1 MASPLLTATRFRVR
15 RRTGAGHADV
25 RRLVTVTLIWSMM
38 AACSGSGSGD
48 PASPAS
54 GAPVAATVARDYWPT
69 TGWRTA
75 APAEH
80 RVDAAAL
87 AKVEDQVARFFPEV
101 RSVLVVRGGY
111 LVYERYWH
119 GLDAA
124 DGHDVRSVTKSV
136 IGTLIGIAVADRKVS
151 SLEQTVG
158 QLLPDRLP
166 PNADPRMA
174 TVTVRQLLAMTSG
187 LAGDP
192 AEEDALFRSPD
203 WVRQILGR
211 RLISEPGARFAYS
224 SAGSHLLSAIVAAA
238 TGQSTLAYART
249 RLFTPLGI
257 NTAEAF
263 EPVLAA
269 DVDPLA
275 LETYQRAAVAWPID
289 PQGHHFGGAFLRLP
303 ARDLAKLGYLY
314 LNGGRWDG
322 NQVIPADYVTAATT
336 LSGPSAGQPTGYGL
350 HWWVAEEGG
359 HHTFRAEGFGGQ
371 FIYVVPDLDLVVVM
385 TNDPDK
391 GPNPRSL
398 IMNTIVPAVT
408 N

>member
-1 MASPLLTATRFRVR
+1 
-15 RRTGAGHADV
+15 
-25 RRLVTVTLIWSMM
+25 M
-38 AACSGSGSGD
+38 AACSGPDSGD
-48 PASPAS
+48 SASPAT
-54 GAPVAATVARDYWPT
+54 GAPVAAKVARDYWPT

-75 APAEH
+75 APAEQ
-80 RVDAAAL
+80 RVDTAAL
-87 AKVEDQVARFFPEV
+87 TKVEDQVARFFPEV

-111 LVYERYWH
+111 LVYERYWQ
-119 GLDAA
+119 GLDASA
-124 DGHDVRSVTKSV
+124 GHDVRSVTKSV
-136 IGTLIGIAVADRKVS
+136 IGALIGIAVADGKIT

-158 QLLPDRLP
+158 QLLAARLP
-166 PNADPRMA
+166 PDADPRMA
-174 TVTVRQLLAMTSG
+174 NVTVGQLLAMTSG

-192 AEEDALFRSPD
+192 AEEDTLWKSPD

-211 RLISEPGARFAYS
+211 RLISEPGTRFAYS
-224 SAGSHLLSAIVAAA
+224 SAGSHLLSAIVATA

-249 RLFTPLGI
+249 KLFTPLGI
-257 NTAEAF
+257 NTDGAF

-269 DVDPLA
+269 DIDPLT

-303 ARDLAKLGYLY
+303 TRDLAKLGYLY

-322 NQVIPADYVTAATT
+322 NQIIPADYVAAATS

-350 HWWVAEEGG
+350 HWWVADEGG

-385 TNDPDK
+385 TNNPDN

-398 IMNTIVPAVT
+398 FINTIMPAIAK
-408 N
+408 